1 MADFTVFF
9 TSDDNF
15 KSVKDY
21 LCCDASLKFIKNNY
35 DALVTSG
42 IEYKEGL
49 VTWQNV
55 DSILLD
61 NQNRKM
67 YSVPSAFQGSQI
79 DIWYELLVVFNA
91 LNFSNV
97 YNLESKVASEYK
109 TTDFNDFTLIEK
121 VISHLFIIE
130 HKKLLYVLKIGN
142 KERRGCKDFDRL
154 CTHLNLLSS
163 YFQKRFPYLL
173 NNDFWVDNEDGPILE
188 ALQSTRL
195 SVNTT
200 NFTAIYKKRK
210 AIENKSD
217 PFYFGT
223 VSEEECIS
231 LSQYLEPFSISPVAT
246 NKSPVATTSELGF
259 NVPYSEFQ
267 EGSSR
272 IMGSTI
278 CGFKPVNTSQF
289 FEEEKDQPT
298 LAQLMKKNPFSKY

>member
-1 MADFTVFF
+1 MQA
-9 TSDDNF
+9 
-15 KSVKDY
+15 
-21 LCCDASLKFIKNNY
+21 
-35 DALVTSG
+35 
-42 IEYKEGL
+42 
-49 VTWQNV
+49 
-55 DSILLD
+55 
-61 NQNRKM
+61 
-67 YSVPSAFQGSQI
+67 
-79 DIWYELLVVFNA
+79 
-91 LNFSNV
+91 
-97 YNLESKVASEYK
+97 
-109 TTDFNDFTLIEK
+109 
-121 VISHLFIIE
+121 
-130 HKKLLYVLKIGN
+130 
-142 KERRGCKDFDRL
+142 
-154 CTHLNLLSS
+154 
-163 YFQKRFPYLL
+163 
-173 NNDFWVDNEDGPILE
+173 
-188 ALQSTRL
+188 
-195 SVNTT
+195 
-200 NFTAIYKKRK
+200 KKRK